1 MTNENKN
8 LGNDDFKTQDNFSTE
23 NHVFHDE
30 KKEHASMFFFLRGG
44 MLEVVT

>member
-1 MTNENKN
+1 MLMLSGKAQKN
-8 LGNDDFKTQDNFSTE
+8 
-23 NHVFHDE
+23 DE